1 VPGKFDFM
9 KQMFKTYIK
18 SIAVFVAGRWVS
30 PRDSRE
36 DPDCAVVE
44 VDADLS
50 PTALKFIG
58 LWVALLK
65 KFDNRINTDH
75 PIFMYLGETAEKGLS
90 ARVTFTISLRRRPLE
105 LQEHEGRPTWKTV
118 KRKPPMLSRGKS
130 I

>member
-9 KQMFKTYIK
+9 KAMLKNYLK

-44 VDADLS
+44 IDADLS
-50 PTALKFIG
+50 PTALNFIG
-58 LWVALLK
+58 IWVALLK
-65 KFDNRINTDH
+65 KFDDRINTDH

-105 LQEHEGRPTWKTV
+105 LEKDERRSTWRV
-118 KRKPPMLSRGKS
+118 QRKQPMLRAGK
-130 I
+130 